1 MISLPSMALRLSSL
15 RTRHLISRIETVFPA
30 VLVPVVNV
38 DNNQDEEPRKSGSGI
53 CSRPSKS
60 SPRLCAAEARER
72 RECEAKGSDGA
83 ELILQMTI
91 VLNRAMQGTG
101 VVFAKT
107 NLRELH
113 VEILRAL
120 RFRRGRIPAVPELDS
135 SETGS

>member
-1 MISLPSMALRLSSL
+1 
-15 RTRHLISRIETVFPA
+15 
-30 VLVPVVNV
+30 
-38 DNNQDEEPRKSGSGI
+38 
-53 CSRPSKS
+53 
-60 SPRLCAAEARER
+60 
-72 RECEAKGSDGA
+72 
-83 ELILQMTI
+83 MTI